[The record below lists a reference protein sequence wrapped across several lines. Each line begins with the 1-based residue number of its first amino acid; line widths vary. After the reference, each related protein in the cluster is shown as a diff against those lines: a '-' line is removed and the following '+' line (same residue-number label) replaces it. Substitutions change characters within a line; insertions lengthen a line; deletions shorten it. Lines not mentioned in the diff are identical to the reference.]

1 MTILT
6 DRTVIQSKLLP
17 VEEAQARLL
26 ALRIPLSSEKIS
38 FSECVGRYTS
48 DDILAQRDQ
57 PAAPLSAMDGYA
69 IRFADLPGPWTITGE
84 SAAGTAPGRTVGA
97 GEAMRIFTGAM
108 LPDGADTVIVQE
120 DVSAN
125 GAALVLSGDGPGAR
139 GRHVRARASDFAAG
153 DCLLPAG
160 TRLTPGAI
168 AAAAMSGAGQLVV
181 GRSPRVAILT
191 TGDELVQAGRNL
203 APGQI
208 PDSNSPMLAAMLVG
222 EPAVVSLPHHVRD
235 DRAILAK
242 LLKELVRRHD
252 VIVTVGGA
260 SVGDHDHVRGALEDA
275 GGTIDFWKLA
285 MRPGKPLIAGTIG
298 DAVLLGLPGNPS
310 SALVTATL
318 FLLPLVRHLAG
329 ASAPLPAIHQ
339 APLAIALDG
348 GGARRD
354 YLRARL
360 ESGRL
365 TPLIGQDSGRTSPLA
380 AANALLIR
388 EIGAP
393 VRDVGAMADY
403 IVIA

>member
-1 MTILT
+1 M
-6 DRTVIQSKLLP
+6 SALLP
-17 VEEAQARLL
+17 VEAAQARLL
-26 ALRIPLSSEKIS
+26 ALRQPLSAEKIS
-38 FSECVGRYTS
+38 FFECLGRYTS
-48 DDILAQRDQ
+48 DKILAQRDQ

-69 IRFADLPGPWTITGE
+69 IRFADLPGPWTIIGE
-84 SAAGTAPGRTVGA
+84 SAAGTAPDRIVGA

-120 DVSAN
+120 DVTAD
-125 GAALVLSGDGPGAR
+125 GAALVLTGDGPGDR
-139 GRHVRARASDFAAG
+139 GRHIRARASDFAAG

-168 AAAAMSGAGQLVV
+168 AAAAMSGADELLV
-181 GRSPRVAILT
+181 GSRPRVAILT
-191 TGDELVQAGRNL
+191 TGDELVQAGRAL
-203 APGQI
+203 TAGRI
-208 PDSNSPMLAAMLVG
+208 PDSNGPMLAAMLAS
-222 EPAVVSLPHHVRD
+222 EPAIVSPPHHIRD
-235 DRAILAK
+235 DPVILAR
-242 LLKELVRRHD
+242 LLNELARRHD

-260 SVGDHDHVRGALEDA
+260 SVGDHDHVRGALQDA
-275 GGTIDFWKLA
+275 GGDIDFWKIA

-310 SALVTATL
+310 SAFVTATL

-329 ASAPLPAIHQ
+329 ARDPFPAIHQ
-339 APLAIALDG
+339 APLRVALGG

-360 ESGRL
+360 ENGRL
-365 TPLIGQDSGRTSPLA
+365 TVLVGQDSGRTMPLA

-388 EIGAP
+388 DIGAP
-393 VRDVGAMADY
+393 PCDAGTVADY